1 MNKFRLVSKEA
12 YVKAMEETFP
22 GCNYEPF
29 ELADLYYD
37 TLKAPKRA
45 TIHSAGYDFFA
56 PFDITLPAGETI
68 KFPTGYRVELD
79 PDKFL
84 MVVPRSG
91 LGFKYRC
98 QLDNTVGIIDADYY
112 FSDNEGQM
120 WVKLTNDSREGKTI
134 EIKAGE
140 AYCQGIILQYHT
152 TDDDDADGIRNGGFG
167 STTK

>member
-12 YVKAMEETFP
+12 YVKAMKDSFKD
-22 GCNYEPF
+22 YEGDVVAF
-29 ELADLYYD
+29 AESSYNDL
-37 TLKAPKRA
+37 KQPKRA

-56 PFDITLPAGETI
+56 PFKITLPAGETI
-68 KFPTGYRVELD
+68 KFNTGYRVELD
-79 PDKFL
+79 LDKFL

>member
-12 YVKAMEETFP
+12 YVAAMQERFPNVKAKAEIFAETTY
-22 GCNYEPF
+22 N
-29 ELADLYYD
+29 DLVC
-37 TLKAPKRA
+37 PKRA

-56 PFDITLPAGETI
+56 PFDIIIPAGKSI

-140 AYCQGIILQYHT
+140 AYCQGIILQYHV

>member
-12 YVKAMEETFP
+12 YVEAMLETFP
-22 GCNYEPF
+22 PRNENMTVFAEKAYCG
-29 ELADLYYD
+29 
-37 TLKAPKRA
+37 LKPPKRA
-45 TIHSAGYDFFA
+45 TIHSAGYDFFV
-56 PFDITLPAGETI
+56 PFKITLPAGKTI

-152 TDDDDADGIRNGGFG
+152 TDDDNADGIRNGGFG